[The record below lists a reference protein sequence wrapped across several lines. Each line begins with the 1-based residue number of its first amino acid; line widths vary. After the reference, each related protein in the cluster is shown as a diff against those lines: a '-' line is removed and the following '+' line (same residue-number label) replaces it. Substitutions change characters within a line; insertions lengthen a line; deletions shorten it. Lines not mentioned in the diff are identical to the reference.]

1 MAKKLIISAGMIC
14 MVFIIG
20 CEEPIKDSPHYRVD
34 PAAAENVLRE
44 GGVPDAAEVDLVEDL
59 AAKRIEYR
67 QSLARLQEHYQSAGN
82 VTRRRWAEHETKAL
96 ERVPQY
102 RYLTSGEIASTELVA
117 VDSNAQANALY
128 EEAEKLY
135 REAGGLLIITD
146 EDKLRGA
153 LNKFNRIIEEFPTS
167 NKIDNAAYRAGK
179 IYEHFKD
186 WDIAVVYYQR
196 CFQWNEITAYPARFR
211 AGYVMDQRLH
221 KRKEA
226 LPLYQMAVEK
236 ESRFTANIEFAKKRI
251 LEMTKSNSVLP
262 E

>member
-1 MAKKLIISAGMIC
+1 MARKLIISAGMIC

-20 CEEPIKDSPHYRVD
+20 CEEPIKDDPRYLVD
-34 PAAAENVLRE
+34 PELAANIVSKA
-44 GGVPDAAEVDLVEDL
+44 GVPDAAEVDLVEDL

-67 QSLARLQEHYQSAGN
+67 QSLALLLQYYQSTGN
-82 VTRRRWAEHETKAL
+82 VTRRRWAEHEMKAL
-96 ERVPQY
+96 ERVPHY
-102 RYLTSGEIASTELVA
+102 RYLAPGEIASPDYVA
-117 VDSNAQANALY
+117 VDNIAQANALY
-128 EEAEKLY
+128 EEAERLY

-153 LNKFNRIIEEFPTS
+153 LSRFNRIIKEFPTS
-167 NKIDNAAYRAGK
+167 NKIDNAAYRAGQ

-251 LEMTKSNSVLP
+251 LEMTKSNSVPP